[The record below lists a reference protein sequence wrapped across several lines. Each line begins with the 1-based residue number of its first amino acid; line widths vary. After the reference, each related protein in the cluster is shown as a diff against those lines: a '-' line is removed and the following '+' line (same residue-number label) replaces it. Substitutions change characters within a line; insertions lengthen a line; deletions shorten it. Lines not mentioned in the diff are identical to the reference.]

1 MATTNLKILREVYDH
16 TQEEIANVLGI
27 SQNTYSRLER
37 DPKNLT
43 SEQAKKLSDFY
54 NVSVLDLL
62 SESKAIVS
70 FEHPKFDTAN
80 NAYVNQ
86 VENDNRTTANV
97 SEINSLKEEIAFL
110 RKQNEELMK
119 LLADKK

>member
-1 MATTNLKILREVYDH
+1 MATSNLKILREVNDY

-62 SESKAIVS
+62 SDSKAIVS
-70 FEHPKFDTAN
+70 FEHAKFDGSN

-86 VENDNRTTANV
+86 VDNDNRIAANA

-110 RKQNEELMK
+110 RKQNEEFMK
-119 LLADKK
+119 LLAEKK

>member
-1 MATTNLKILREVYDH
+1 MATSNLKILREVYDH

-37 DPKNLT
+37 NPKNLT
-43 SEQAKKLSDFY
+43 SEQAQKLSDFY

-70 FEHPKFDTAN
+70 FEHTKFDGAN

-86 VENDNRTTANV
+86 VESDNRTAANV

-110 RKQNEELMK
+110 RKQNEEFMK
-119 LLADKK
+119 LLTDKK